1 MDASTTAP
9 VLAFFAFLAACLAL
23 IGYMFASLAKQGDE
37 RRRMIVEKSASLAF
51 LITMGSLVLRVA
63 AHAAGLPLADDAAI
77 GLFSTLAT
85 GALVFAIALAYHRK
99 RYGG

>member
-1 MDASTTAP
+1 MDASTTAL
-9 VLAFFAFLAACLAL
+9 VLVFFVFLAACLAL

-51 LITMGSLVLRVA
+51 LIVMGSLVLRVA
-63 AHAAGLPLADDAAI
+63 AHAAGLPLVGDTTI

-85 GALVFAIALAYHRK
+85 GALVFTVALAYHRK